1 MSALT
6 TDSVLRLGTR
16 GSVLAQTQS
25 RAVAGELERLHSG
38 LQVELKILKT
48 SGDVIRDRPLH
59 EFGGKGLFTKEIE
72 QALLAGEIDL
82 AVHSFKDVPVTMPL
96 VEQAD
101 LIIAAAPKREDP
113 RDALISTLASTIEA
127 LPSGAKVGTG
137 SLRRRCQI
145 LALRP
150 DLKLEPIRGNI
161 DTRIRKLKD
170 GQFDAVILAM
180 AGLRRATLFD
190 AELMYAIETSQ
201 MLPASG
207 QGALALQCRRDD
219 ARTRALLR
227 AMDDA
232 TARACVTAERELV
245 RLLEGDC
252 QSPIAALAEV
262 AEGRMTM
269 RAAVGSR
276 GGEPPVVWAQAEGS
290 ADDPAAVAAKV
301 HRELILAGAQKL
313 LHGQN
318 P

>member
-1 MSALT
+1 LT

>member
-1 MSALT
+1 LT
-6 TDSVLRLGTR
+6 TDSVVRLGTR

-38 LQVELKILKT
+38 LQVGLKILKT

>member
-1 MSALT
+1 MT